1 MAIFYKTIRYAILGY
16 TAVYVY
22 ATGNFWLGFYSLW
35 GMVLFTLG
43 MGIAKDL
50 AKLLVILGALIIG
63 IDIIALFVTGASIAI
78 AFSFFISIW
87 FILAEEIISGSY
99 YLENFLDNGFNLKR
113 KINLDDWF
121 HNPSIFGLINAV
133 IFYGSFFKEKDI
145 KEKQEAEEISI
156 ANERKNEKERKRKER
171 NAKKRKAEK
180 AAKIAELCKEH
191 GEKFGEAVFKKD
203 VIEGMQEK
211 SVTAS
216 WGKAN
221 LKQDNTLF
229 YSSDTS
235 SLMTGVSL
243 SGGVVSSI
251 DESDAGALKKGM
263 SQNDI
268 KALWG
273 KPADVKKT
281 VLKKG
286 TKTKWFFFS
295 RRTRQNTI
303 VYGYRTDFEDGL
315 LVGWREL
322 E

>member
-1 MAIFYKTIRYAILGY
+1 MAIIYKTIKYSILGY

-22 ATGNFWLGFYSLW
+22 ATGNFWIGLYSLW
-35 GMVLFTLG
+35 GMLLFTLG
-43 MGIAKDL
+43 FGIAKDI

-63 IDIIALFVTGASIAI
+63 IDLVSLLVFGGSIAI
-78 AFSFFISIW
+78 PLSAFIVIW
-87 FILAEEIISGSY
+87 FEMAEQIISGSNSLAY
-99 YLENFLDNGFNLKR
+99 IYNDLDFRMTTLG
-113 KINLDDWF
+113 DWF

-133 IFYGSFFKEKDI
+133 IFYGSFFKEKDVI
-145 KEKQEAEEISI
+145 EKQEAEEIRK
-156 ANERKNEKERKRKER
+156 ANELKNEKERKRKER

-180 AAKIAELCKEH
+180 AAKIEKLCKEH
-191 GEKFGEAVFKKD
+191 GEKFGEAVFNKD
-203 VIEGMQEK
+203 VIKGMKEK
-211 SVTAS
+211 SVIAS
-216 WGKAN
+216 LGKAN
-221 LKQDNTLF
+221 LKQDNILF

-235 SLMTGVSL
+235 PLMTGVSL
-243 SGGVVSSI
+243 SSGVVSSI
-251 DESDAGALKKGM
+251 DESEAGALKKGM

-273 KPADVKKT
+273 KPADIKKT

-295 RRTRQNTI
+295 RLTRQNTI

-322 E
+322 D